1 MKSAH
6 VGIRVSDL
14 GRSLDFYVSGLGCD
28 LSHRI
33 ELEGLSIAF
42 VKAGS
47 TTFELIQKDE
57 SFSHNGSI
65 HLAFSVDDMSRAIED
80 LSSRGIDL
88 SGTSPRPFQDGV
100 ILFFKGPDGE
110 TLELCQGVGTAK

>member
-1 MKSAH
+1 MRSAH
-6 VGIRVSDL
+6 VGLRVSNLD
-14 GRSLDFYVSGLGCD
+14 RSLDFYVSGLGCD
-28 LSHRI
+28 LSHRV

-42 VKAGS
+42 IKAGP

-57 SFSHNGSI
+57 PFSHNGSI
-65 HLAFSVDDMSRAIED
+65 HLAFSVDDMSTAIEE
-80 LSSRGIDL
+80 LNSRGIDL
-88 SGTSPRPFQDGV
+88 SGISPRPFQDGV